1 MPGIESNFIAG
12 RVINQ
17 SCVAGFILVCG
28 SSGVFV
34 FSGGV
39 ELSCKSFGFAS
50 SPGQWGMEEA
60 KRWSVDVF
68 LPRENCAVGHKELF

>member
-1 MPGIESNFIAG
+1 M
-12 RVINQ
+12 
-17 SCVAGFILVCG
+17 
-28 SSGVFV
+28 

-68 LPRENCAVGHKELF
+68 LPRENCAVGHKELFLELGNAMYFMLLCLPV